1 MRLFPWFLGVI
12 QMHSQTSQTWRNS
25 LRTSKVHQPKFLWI
39 FHTIRH
45 HFLHHPGVQKRSL
58 RRHFLT
64 IRVQVHNWMRVL
76 WYIFSCAFLFICNTK
91 SIFYLYKSARLT
103 KTLAM
108 FRFVFDIAIPESNSW
123 RPLKTK
129 QNSFSRA
136 LIYRCVSSCI
146 HWRPWRAEVYLFIS
160 ISKNNTIYKSLQGL
174 QGHHEHTH
182 N

>member
-1 MRLFPWFLGVI
+1 MLLMDGGVLYPSSIECSVRSRGGVLYPSSMVCLFWFIPFFLFVI
-12 QMHSQTSQTWRNS
+12 Q
-25 LRTSKVHQPKFLWI
+25 KV
-39 FHTIRH
+39 
-45 HFLHHPGVQKRSL
+45 
-58 RRHFLT
+58 
-64 IRVQVHNWMRVL
+64 
-76 WYIFSCAFLFICNTK
+76 YFIYNN
-91 SIFYLYKSARLT
+91 SARLT

-146 HWRPWRAEVYLFIS
+146 HWRPWRAEVYFFIS

-174 QGHHEHTH
+174 QGHHEHTR
-182 N
+182 NQTETRLKTLV